1 MKDKGYLDKVIK
13 SAIDDSIFNIKASRD
28 IFNEAWNNK
37 EKEMGKKKYFGI
49 KNIRKEVLVPICCV
63 LFAIVGVFTFSPG
76 ARAAAQEALKTIFYL
91 INQVILL
98 RNQKMRQ
105 LMMLPLEVLR

>member
-37 EKEMGKKKYFGI
+37 EKEMGKKKYFSI

-63 LFAIVGVFTFSPG
+63 LFAIIGVFTFSQSKG
-76 ARAAAQEALKTIFYL
+76 CCAGKH
-91 INQVILL
+91 
-98 RNQKMRQ
+98 
-105 LMMLPLEVLR
+105 

>member
-49 KNIRKEVLVPICCV
+49 KNIRKEVLVPNMLCIICYCWCFYI
-63 LFAIVGVFTFSPG
+63 FARSKGCCAGSIEDNIFT
-76 ARAAAQEALKTIFYL
+76 
-91 INQVILL
+91 
-98 RNQKMRQ
+98 
-105 LMMLPLEVLR
+105 